1 MRDDVRSGTP
11 EQGKTPSSVC
21 VGLVGVPVANLKRR
35 LRTATA
41 GILRLGRYR
50 CCMRCSPLPLL
61 LFALPAAL
69 WAQSPATPP
78 SIQPP
83 RVETSIVVDG
93 QLDEAVWQRATRL
106 DGFRQFQ
113 PVDSRPAE
121 DSTVVLVWYSPTAI
135 HFGIRAYDR
144 VPESVR
150 ATVSDR
156 DNIGN
161 DDQVTIYLDT
171 FNDRRRAY
179 FFAVN
184 PYGIQ
189 DDGVRSEGGFT
200 ASSGGSGTTD
210 RNPDFIWQS
219 KGMKTDYGW
228 VAEIRVPFK
237 SLRWSAGGDLTWGLN
252 VSRLTRRTGYE
263 DTWTDVRRANASFLA
278 QAGMITGLEGISRGV
293 VTEIQPTFTADF
305 PGVRLAD
312 GSYDRLPAQT
322 DVGAN
327 LRFGFTQLT
336 LDATINPD
344 FSQVESDAGLV
355 TINERF
361 ALFFPERRPFFLEG
375 IELFA
380 SPNNLVYTRTVANPL
395 AGTKLTGKFGAWT
408 IAHLTA
414 LDEFG
419 QARDGGV
426 TDETQ
431 AIVNLTRLRR
441 DVGANSVA
449 GVTVTNR
456 DEDGDYNRV
465 VSADTRLLFNKL
477 YYVQAQAGASFTR
490 DARDDDVRVDPL
502 WELETDRTGRAWGYN
517 YKVSAIGDDFE
528 TWSGFVNRTGIV
540 SARGFNRLAL
550 YGRRGALIE
559 SATLFGGVTRI
570 LDYNAPSSRALE
582 GTHELSLSARV
593 RGGWNVSGRVD
604 LSFVRFDSTMYAGYA
619 VVGPDAP
626 QPFPLADGVFNAP
639 NTSVTV
645 STPTWRLW
653 QGSLTLQRGTR
664 AIFPEAAEG
673 TGQSVS
679 ASLTLRPTP
688 AVRVFGTLAMQ
699 QLDRTR
705 DGSEFART
713 ILPRVKAEFQPN
725 QAVFFRVVAE
735 YRNERQAALVDPVS
749 GIPLVISGTST
760 AARENNRLRVDWLA
774 SYEPTPGTVAFL
786 GYGSTLAGDR
796 ALTFSGLERR
806 DDGFFVKLA
815 YLFRR

>member
-1 MRDDVRSGTP
+1 MRSF
-11 EQGKTPSSVC
+11 
-21 VGLVGVPVANLKRR
+21 LVLLAVPGVLLAQDPVA
-35 LRTATA
+35 
-41 GILRLGRYR
+41 
-50 CCMRCSPLPLL
+50 
-61 LFALPAAL
+61 
-69 WAQSPATPP
+69 PP
-78 SIQPP
+78 SVQPP
-83 RVETSIVVDG
+83 RVDTSITVDG
-93 QLDEAVWQRATRL
+93 VLDEPVWQRATRL

-113 PVDSRPAE
+113 PVDSRTAE

-179 FFAVN
+179 FFGVN

-189 DDGVRSEGGFT
+189 DDGVRSEGGFA
-200 ASSGGSGTTD
+200 ASIGASGTTD

-219 KGMKTDYGW
+219 KGRKTDFGW
-228 VAEIRVPFK
+228 EAELRVPFK
-237 SLRWSAGGDLTWGLN
+237 SLRWSAGGELTWGLN

-278 QAGMITGLEGISRGV
+278 QAGTMTGLTGISRGV
-293 VTEIQPTFTADF
+293 VTEVQPTFTADF
-305 PGVRLAD
+305 PGQRLAD
-312 GSYDRLPAQT
+312 GAFDRLAART

-380 SPNNLVYTRTVANPL
+380 SPNNLVYTRAVANPL
-395 AGTKLTGKFGAWT
+395 AGTKLTGKFGNWT

-426 TDETQ
+426 TDDTKSV
-431 AIVNLTRLRR
+431 VNLTRLRR

-456 DEDGDYNRV
+456 DEGGDFNRV
-465 VSADTRLLFNKL
+465 VSADTRLLFAKL
-477 YYVQAQAGASFTR
+477 YYMQAQLGASFTR
-490 DARDDDVRVDPL
+490 DGRDEDTRVDPI
-502 WELETDRTGRAWGYN
+502 WELEADRTGRAYGFN
-517 YKVSAIGDDFE
+517 VKLGGVGEDFE

-540 SARGFNRLAL
+540 SARAFNRVSL
-550 YGRRGALIE
+550 YGQRGALVE
-559 SATLFGGVTRI
+559 SATIFGGLTRI

-582 GTHELSLSARV
+582 GTHEMNVTTRL
-593 RGGWNVSGRVD
+593 RGGWNLSGKAD
-604 LSFVRFDSTMYAGYA
+604 LSFVRFDSTVYAGYT
-619 VVGPDAP
+619 VSGPVTA
-626 QPFPLADGVFNAP
+626 QLFPLADGVFDALNG
-639 NTSVTV
+639 SVTIG
-645 STPTWRLW
+645 TPTWRVW
-653 QGSLTLQRGTR
+653 QGSLTLQQGTR

-673 TGQSVS
+673 TGRSVS
-679 ASLTLRPTP
+679 ASVTLRPTP

-699 QLDRTR
+699 SLERTR

-725 QAVFFRVVAE
+725 QALFFRVVAE
-735 YRNERQAALVDPVS
+735 YRNERQAALVDPVD
-749 GIPLVISGTST
+749 GLPLVVPGLDTG
-760 AARENNRLRVDWLA
+760 ARENNNLRVDWLA

-786 GYGSTLAGDR
+786 GYGSTMQGDR
-796 ALTFSGLERR
+796 ALSFSNLERR
-806 DDGFFVKLA
+806 DDGLFIKLA
-815 YLFRR
+815 YLLRR